1 MKTKST
7 IIILMM
13 LVPIL
18 MHAQK
23 NTTLSYNLKKG
34 QQYSLS
40 IKNNQ
45 TITMDMMGQS
55 MTLKQISETTQE
67 IVVADI
73 DEKQNI
79 KLDLT
84 YRKMKLNQNAMGM
97 EINYDSEKPE
107 ESSNPM
113 VQQVTASLNEII
125 GKTVSLEIDRF
136 GNAIRN
142 NMSEMLD
149 NNQSLAGFET
159 GMLNVYADKPVQVGE
174 TWVVSLKPD
183 PQSDFVINST
193 YKLEEIKG
201 KTAVVSFEGVIKGTE
216 MRGQKA
222 SISGSM
228 IGRSQV
234 DTQTGWV
241 LSSTLSQTLEMEME
255 QEGMKIPMKMN
266 SVIEMNSK

>member
-7 IIILMM
+7 IIFLLILI
-13 LVPIL
+13 PIFV
-18 MHAQK
+18 HAQK
-23 NTTLSYNLKKG
+23 NITLSYNLKKG
-34 QQYSLS
+34 HQYSLA

-55 MTLKQISETTQE
+55 MTLKQISETVQE
-67 IVVADI
+67 ITIADV
-73 DEKQNI
+73 DESNNI
-79 KLDLT
+79 TLNLT

-97 EINYDSEKPE
+97 EINYDSEKPD

-113 VQQVTASLNEII
+113 VQQVAASLNEII

-136 GNAIRN
+136 GNAIKN

-159 GMLNVYADKPVQVGE
+159 GMLNVYSDKPVTIGE
-174 TWVVSLKPD
+174 SWVVSLKPD

-193 YKLEEIKG
+193 YKLEGIKG
-201 KTAVVSFEGVIKGTE
+201 KTATVSFEGAITGTE
-216 MRGQKA
+216 MKGQKA
-222 SISGSM
+222 SIKGTM

-241 LSSTLSQTLEMEME
+241 LSSTLNQVIEMEME
-255 QEGMKIPMKMN
+255 QEGTKIPMKMN